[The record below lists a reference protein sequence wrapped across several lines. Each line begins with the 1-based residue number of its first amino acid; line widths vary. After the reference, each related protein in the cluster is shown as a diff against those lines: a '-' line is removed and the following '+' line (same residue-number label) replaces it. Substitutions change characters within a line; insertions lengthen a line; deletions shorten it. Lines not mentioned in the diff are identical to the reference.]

1 MDAIGNRGGV
11 SVESKMRKAIK
22 GGRRAGHPE
31 ADALITE
38 MSLIIALQDEMALG

>member
-1 MDAIGNRGGV
+1 MRVFLRDRQR

-22 GGRRAGHPE
+22 AGLRAGHPE

-38 MSLIIALQDEMALG
+38 MCLILALQDEGSV